1 MYPFSQAVP
10 PAVRTHLDAQTAY
23 LSDMSKSMFRSFQR
37 MCELNM
43 QLMQAML
50 EETTMA
56 SKQMFS
62 VQHDPGPL
70 SAAGPRAQP
79 ATDRLR
85 TYQHHVSRLAADTQV
100 EMARMTEQHAQN
112 TMRMGTS
119 PAAPQ
124 PSPTT
129 SEA

>member
-62 VQHDPGPL
+62 VQHDPGPR
-70 SAAGPRAQP
+70 SQP

-85 TYQHHVSRLAADTQV
+85 AYQHHVSRLAADTQV
-100 EMARMTEQHAQN
+100 EMARMSEQHAQN